1 MLKARLLREIATSSS
16 ASALL
21 LAIGFSAPALG
32 QTANISSQP
41 DSAAPDATSKQ
52 QEIVV
57 TGSRIARPS
66 YDNPQPTTTI
76 NAASINARGY
86 TDIGRALTDLPGFA
100 VPDSS
105 MVGSQGNG
113 FGVGQTFVNLY
124 NLGSQR
130 TLTLV
135 NGRRFVGANPATIFS
150 SAEGGTQV
158 DLNTIPTQL
167 IERVETISIGG
178 APIYGSDAIAG
189 TVNIILKH
197 DYQGFDLDAQNGIS
211 QQGDLHNYR
220 IRGLAGH
227 NFAGGRGNVTLD
239 VEYNNESGLLGSDRA
254 AIAAQYGFVEP
265 SDPNSPYSLVLARD
279 LRTFLGSPGGLPYI
293 IDRGSIDTNVPSP
306 PRAVRGADGTYYQFG
321 SGGNLIPYNT
331 GTPTPDST
339 TFLGGDA
346 LNNATITNLRVKD
359 WRINS
364 TLLTHY
370 DLTDHIQL
378 YGEGWFSH
386 SKATNLRDQPV
397 YNSFFFSQSAPGA
410 FDINGNYIFH
420 LDNPFLTPESRSII
434 GAAIQRGIDSGQL
447 PAGDDTFYVGRENTD
462 LTSGT
467 STLKQTLYRIVGGVK
482 GDFNFLNQ
490 SWKWDVS
497 GNYGRTRA
505 ESFIPSL
512 VEPNLRRA
520 LNVTTD
526 ANGNVVCAPFNPDPN
541 DPTAPPN
548 EPQYDGTISTTCAP
562 LNLFGSGSPSQA
574 ARDYVT
580 AIAKTVSVTS
590 QRDILATLGGALFNL
605 PGGPLGVSLG
615 YENRREYSRF
625 SPDQF
630 YTDAL
635 GRSIPIVG
643 VKGSYTTNELFG
655 EFRAPLVGPDQH
667 IPLIHSLELNGAGR
681 YVHNTI
687 SGNAFTWTA
696 GGRWA
701 PIQDIAFRGNYTR
714 AIRAPS
720 VTEAFA
726 ANQPAF
732 DGGYDPC
739 DQSRLGAGPNPAL
752 RQANC
757 ASIGLPADFVS
768 TINSVTVPITVVG
781 NRNLKNEYSKS
792 WTVGTVIQPRFARG
806 LSIAVDYINIHLF
819 DAITSSSAKDVL
831 TACYDSSNFPNSP
844 FCADVQ
850 RDLTGTAET
859 NEDFGQVVSL
869 EEPYINQGG
878 RVFKAIEVSATYPIN
893 LPDNLGRLTIG
904 VTYQHLIK
912 DYTIISADSGATIN
926 RGAIG
931 DSIDRANLELTYD
944 KGPFTWYN
952 QIRYIGPALFDPNET
967 PGTRDVPGIGKW
979 AVWNTS
985 VTYRVNE
992 QFSLRVNVDNV
1003 TNRGLPFPPTGTGLL
1018 NTYYE
1023 GLVGRSFL
1031 VGAGIHF

>member
-1 MLKARLLREIATSSS
+1 MLKAHLSRGTALASSTLLI
-16 ASALL
+16 
-21 LAIGFSAPALG
+21 AIGFATSAAA
-32 QTANISSQP
+32 QVTDVSSQP

-52 QEIVV
+52 QEIIV

-86 TDIGRALTDLPGFA
+86 TDIGRALSDLPGFA

-105 MVGSQGNG
+105 MIGGQGNG

-167 IERVETISIGG
+167 IERVETVSIGG

-197 DYQGFDLDAQNGIS
+197 DYQGFDFDAQNGIS

-220 IRGLAGH
+220 FRALVGQ

-239 VEYNNESGLLGSDRA
+239 VEYNKDSGLLGTDRA
-254 AIAAQYGFVEP
+254 VIAAQYGFVQP
-265 SDPNSPYSLVLARD
+265 SDPDSPYSLVLARNT
-279 LRTFLGSPGGLPYI
+279 RTFLGSPGGLPYI
-293 IDRGSIDTNVPSP
+293 IDRTALDANTGTS
-306 PRAVRGADGTYYQFG
+306 RAVRGADGTYYQFG
-321 SGGNLIPYNT
+321 AGGNLIPYNI
-331 GTPTPDST
+331 GTPTPDFT
-339 TFLGGDA
+339 TFIGGDA
-346 LNNATITNLRVKD
+346 LDNATITNLRVND

-364 TLLTHY
+364 TLLAHF
-370 DLTDHIQL
+370 DVTDHIQL
-378 YGEGWFSH
+378 YGEGWFSR

-397 YNSFFFSQSAPGA
+397 YNTEAFSQNGPGV

-420 LDNPFLTPESRSII
+420 LDNPFLTSQARSII
-434 GAAIQRGIDSGQL
+434 SAAIDRGIAQGLL

-462 LTSGT
+462 LTTGT
-467 STLKQTLYRIVGGVK
+467 ATSKQTLYRIVGGLK
-482 GDFNFLNQ
+482 GDFDFLKNN
-490 SWKWDVS
+490 WKWDVS
-497 GNYGRTRA
+497 GNYGRTRSVSVSPTIV
-505 ESFIPSL
+505 ES
-512 VEPNLRRA
+512 NLRRA

-526 ANGNVVCAPFNPDPN
+526 ANGNIVCAPFNPDPA

-548 EPQYDGTISTTCAP
+548 TPQYDGTISTTCAP
-562 LNLFGSGSPSQA
+562 LDLFGNGSPSQA

-580 AIAKTVSVTS
+580 TMAKIVSITS
-590 QRDILATLGGALFNL
+590 QRDILATVGGSLFNL
-605 PGGPLGVSLG
+605 PGGPLGVSFG

-625 SPDQF
+625 SPDAF
-630 YTDAL
+630 YTGGL
-635 GRSIPIVG
+635 GRSIPILG
-643 VKGSYTTNELFG
+643 VSGSYTTNELFG
-655 EFRAPLVGPDQH
+655 EFRAPLIGPDQH
-667 IPLIHSLELNGAGR
+667 IPLVHSLEFNGAGR

-714 AIRAPS
+714 AIRSPS

-739 DQSRLGAGPNPAL
+739 DQSRLGSGPNPAT

-768 TINSVTVPITVVG
+768 NINTVTEPITVTG

-792 WTVGTVIQPRFARG
+792 WTVGTVIEPRFAHG
-806 LSIAVDYINIHLF
+806 LSIAVDYINIHLH
-819 DAITSSSAKDVL
+819 DAITASSAQDVL
-831 TACYDSSNFPNSP
+831 TACYDSTSFPNSP
-844 FCADVQ
+844 FCADIQ
-850 RDLTGTAET
+850 RDLTGTPAT
-859 NEDFGQVVSL
+859 NENFGQVLSL

-878 RVFKAIEVSATYPIN
+878 RVFKAIEVSANYPIN
-893 LPDNLGRLTIG
+893 LPSNLGRLTIG

-912 DYTIISADSGATIN
+912 DYTIISADAGATIN

-931 DSIDRANLELTYD
+931 DSIDRGNLELTYD
-944 KGPFTWYN
+944 KGSFTWYN
-952 QIRYIGPALFDPNET
+952 QIRYVGPALQDPNE
-967 PGTRDVPGIGKW
+967 PAGTRDIPGVGKW

-985 VTYRVNE
+985 VSYQIND
-992 QFSLRVNVDNV
+992 QFSVRVNVDNV
-1003 TNRGLPFPPTGTGLL
+1003 TNRNLPFPYTGVGLL

-1023 GLVGRSFL
+1023 GLIGRSFL
-1031 VGAGIHF
+1031 VGAGVHF